1 MITKKNFNKLEI
13 VGKKMFS
20 FLVPLS
26 SFLVLSTACSDFLD
40 ETNRNAVTSDVLYST
55 PEGYEN
61 LVNACYAYTKA
72 FMGNADG
79 YSLTEMGTDCFTGAG
94 SSSGNVPA
102 LAYYG
107 PELNST
113 YKPFRYMW
121 NVLYSGLNCTN
132 AAITRAD
139 NSGLDETAKRHRLGE
154 VHFLRALYLHLITEI
169 WGDAILYTDE
179 IQSPQTTA
187 VRSSQAEIYQ
197 QIFADLDESSK
208 LLAGTAAKEN
218 GRVTLNAV
226 KALRARLDLYR
237 GNYAEAASLAKELI
251 NSGAYDFY
259 DTFAETFDMD
269 NEAGQN
275 NKEAIWWVN
284 YAGNADDQTLLS
296 AFAVRPGG
304 EDSPTLGGRVGNQSP
319 LFACMS
325 YWMVSG
331 CGVWVTPETHAPWV
345 QSQPTLAY
353 LHTFNEKMDQ
363 RYEATFKG
371 VWLVNSTTSNYD
383 ANYGPNYGADGPLA
397 LGDTAFVVSKYV
409 YSDAERAKH
418 HYKIYDAN
426 DVFDPVTH
434 KSIGTR
440 DYFISGYKF
449 HDYTLPTGW
458 EYFSGRDW
466 FVFRL
471 AEMYLIAAEA
481 EMQNNNKSEAVR
493 LLNVLREKRAIP
505 GHEAEMRIT
514 ESDLDIDFILDER
527 GRELSMEL
535 QRFFDLKRTGK
546 FVERI
551 KKMNPD
557 AADVIQSYHQFRPIP
572 QSEIDALTNKDE
584 FRQNDGYQ

>member
-1 MITKKNFNKLEI
+1 MITKINFNKLEI

-371 VWLVNSTTSNYD
+371 VWFVNSTTSNYD

>member
-1 MITKKNFNKLEI
+1 MMKKYIFTIGLSMTL
-13 VGKKMFS
+13 G
-20 FLVPLS
+20 LS
-26 SFLVLSTACSDFLD
+26 SCSDFLD
-40 ETNRNAVTSDVLYST
+40 ETNRNAVTADVLYGT

-72 FMGNADG
+72 FMGNTDG

-107 PELNST
+107 AELNPTLKS
-113 YKPFRYMW
+113 FRYMW

-132 AAITRAD
+132 AAISRID
-139 NSGLDETAKRHRLGE
+139 NAGLDEATKRHRLGE

-169 WGDAILYTDE
+169 WGDAILYTNE
-179 IQSPQTTA
+179 IQAPETTA
-187 VRSSQAEIYQ
+187 IRTPQAEIYQ
-197 QIFADLDESSK
+197 QIFADLDEAAT
-208 LLAGTAAKEN
+208 LLNGTQPKEN

-237 GNYAEAASLAKELI
+237 GNYSEAATLAKELI
-251 NSGAYDFY
+251 NSGAYDLY
-259 DTFAETFDMD
+259 DTFADTFDMV

-284 YAGNADDQTLLS
+284 YAGDANDQTLLS
-296 AFAVRPGG
+296 AFSVRPGG
-304 EDSPTLGGRVGNQSP
+304 EDSPTLGNRVGNQSP
-319 LFACMS
+319 IFACMS

-331 CGVWVTPETHAPWV
+331 CGVWVTPDTHAPWV

-353 LHTFNEKMDQ
+353 LHSFNEHIDQ
-363 RYEATFKG
+363 RYDATFKG
-371 VWLVNSTTSNYD
+371 VWLVNSTSSNYD
-383 ANYGPNYGADGPLA
+383 PNFGPTYGAAGPLQI
-397 LGDTAFVVSKYV
+397 GDTAFVVSKYV
-409 YSDAERAKH
+409 YTDEERTQH

-426 DVFDPVTH
+426 DVFDPITH
-434 KSIGTR
+434 KSFGTR

-449 HDYTLPTGW
+449 HDSTNPTGW

-466 FVFRL
+466 FVLRL

-481 EMQNNNKSEAVR
+481 EMQLGNKTEAVR
-493 LLNVLREKRAIP
+493 LLNILREKRAIP

-514 ESDLDIDFILDER
+514 EADLDIDFILDER
-527 GRELSMEL
+527 GRELSMEQ

-546 FVERI
+546 FIERI
-551 KKMNPD
+551 KRMNPD
-557 AADVIQSYHQFRPIP
+557 VADVIQSYHQLRPIP
-572 QSEIDALTNKDE
+572 QSEIDALTNKSE
-584 FRQNDGYQ
+584 FKQNEGYQ

>member
-1 MITKKNFNKLEI
+1 MTL
-13 VGKKMFS
+13 GM
-20 FLVPLS
+20 S
-26 SFLVLSTACSDFLD
+26 SCSDFLD
-40 ETNRNAVTSDVLYST
+40 ETNRNAVTADVLYST
-55 PEGYEN
+55 PDGYEN

-72 FMGNADG
+72 FMGNTDG

-107 PELNST
+107 IDLNPT

-121 NVLYSGLNCTN
+121 NILYSGLNCTN
-132 AAITRAD
+132 AAISRAES
-139 NSGLDETAKRHRLGE
+139 SGLDETTKRHRLGE

-169 WGDAILYTDE
+169 WGDAILYTEE
-179 IQSPQTTA
+179 IQSPETTA
-187 VRSSQAEIYQ
+187 TRTPQAEIYQ
-197 QIFADLDESSK
+197 QIFSDLDEAAS
-208 LLAGTAAKEN
+208 LLTGTAAKEN

-237 GNYAEAASLAKELI
+237 GNYQEAASLAKELI
-251 NSGAYDFY
+251 NSGQYDFY
-259 DTFAETFDMD
+259 DTFAETFDMA
-269 NEAGQN
+269 NQAGQD

-284 YAGNADDQTLLS
+284 YAGNADDQTLLA

-304 EDSPTLGGRVGNQSP
+304 EDSPTLGGRTGNQSP
-319 LFACMS
+319 IFSCMS

-331 CGVWVTPETHAPWV
+331 CGVWVTPDTHAPWV
-345 QSQPTLAY
+345 QSMPTLAY
-353 LHTFNEKMDQ
+353 LHTFNENIDQ
-363 RYEATFKG
+363 RYDATFKG
-371 VWLVNSTTSNYD
+371 VWLVNTTSSNYD
-383 ANYGPNYGADGPLA
+383 ANYGPTYGAPGPLEV
-397 LGDTAFVVSKYV
+397 GDTAFIVSKYV
-409 YSDAERAKH
+409 YSDAERAQH

-426 DVFDPVTH
+426 DVFDAVTH
-434 KSIGTR
+434 KTYGTR
-440 DYFISGYKF
+440 DYFISVYKF
-449 HDYTLPTGW
+449 HDSTNPTGW

-481 EMQNNNKSEAVR
+481 EMQNGNKSEAVR

-514 ESDLDIDFILDER
+514 EADLDIDFILDER

-546 FVERI
+546 FLERI

-557 AADVIQSYHQFRPIP
+557 VADVIQEYHQLRPIP
-572 QSEIDALTNKDE
+572 QSEIDALSNQDE
-584 FRQNDGYQ
+584 FPQNPGY

>member
-1 MITKKNFNKLEI
+1 MKKYIFAIGLAATL
-13 VGKKMFS
+13 G
-20 FLVPLS
+20 LS
-26 SFLVLSTACSDFLD
+26 SCSDFLD
-40 ETNRNAVTSDVLYST
+40 ETNRNAVTADVLYGT
-55 PEGYEN
+55 PDGYES
-61 LVNACYAYTKA
+61 LVNACYAYTKT
-72 FMGNADG
+72 FMGSADG

-107 PELNST
+107 VELNPTLNS
-113 YKPFRYMW
+113 FRYMW
-121 NVLYSGLNCTN
+121 NILYSGLNCTN
-132 AAITRAD
+132 AAIARVDDA
-139 NSGLDETAKRHRLGE
+139 GLDQATRNHRLGE

-179 IQSPQTTA
+179 IQGPETTA
-187 VRSSQAEIYQ
+187 TRTPQSEIYQ
-197 QIFADLDESSK
+197 QIFADLDEAAA
-208 LLAGTAAKEN
+208 LLGGTSAKEN

-226 KALRARLDLYR
+226 KALKARLSLYR
-237 GNYAEAASLAKELI
+237 EDWQTAASLAKELI
-251 NSGAYDFY
+251 NSGEYGFY
-259 DTFAETFDMD
+259 DTFTETFDMA

-284 YAGNADDQTLLS
+284 FAGNADDQTLLA
-296 AFAVRPGG
+296 AFAQSP

-319 LFACMS
+319 IFACMS

-331 CGVWVTPETHAPWV
+331 CGVWVTPDTHAPWV
-345 QSQPTLAY
+345 QSMPTLAY
-353 LHTFNEKMDQ
+353 LHTFDENIDQ
-363 RYEATFKG
+363 RYDATFKG
-371 VWLVNSTTSNYD
+371 VWLVNSTTDNYD
-383 ANYGPNYGADGPLA
+383 AAFGPRYGAPGPLEI
-397 LGDTAFVVSKYV
+397 GDTAFIVSKYV
-409 YSDAERAKH
+409 YTEEERAQH
-418 HYKIYDAN
+418 HYLIYDAN

-466 FVFRL
+466 FVLRL
-471 AEMYLIAAEA
+471 AEMYLIASEA
-481 EMQNNNKSEAVR
+481 EMRLGNQAEAVR
-493 LLNVLREKRAIP
+493 LMNVLREKRAIP

-514 ESDLDIDFILDER
+514 DADLNIDFILDER

-551 KKMNPD
+551 QKMNPD
-557 AADVIQSYHQFRPIP
+557 AADVIQPYHQLRPIP
-572 QSEIDALTNKDE
+572 QSEIDALTNKED
-584 FRQNDGYQ
+584 FPQNPGY